1 MIKTI
6 KSIAIAGV
14 MSLLAFGSTSSFAY
28 STSCPD
34 VTSSGPLNGCVLPD
48 LVDGSYP
55 YVVNGVS
62 VDYNGKKL
70 DKKGYFDIKAKS
82 IKHSVGTLA
91 VGQSE
96 QYDIEKIS
104 YNLKARGYEDGSAE
118 GSIKISG
125 KIDGQ
130 KIKITADLNPEKKTP
145 GVWDSSEDGML
156 WGFNTYNIECKGLE
170 AYAACTK
177 NEVAFLN
184 LVSAIGP
191 ASGFPEISTA
201 GTAVTSVPL
210 PAAAWLLGSGL
221 LGLITVSRRRDQRT

>member
-34 VTSSGPLNGCVLPD
+34 GGAGPLNGCVLPD

-82 IKHSVGTLA
+82 VKHSVGTLA
-91 VGQSE
+91 VGQLD
-96 QYDIEKIS
+96 QYDIEKFKFK
-104 YNLKARGYEDGSAE
+104 LKARGYEDGSAE
-118 GSIKISG
+118 GGLKISG

-145 GVWDSSEDGML
+145 GVWDSSDGML

-170 AYAACTK
+170 AYADCTK
-177 NEVAFLN
+177 NEVVFLN
-184 LVSAIGP
+184 LYNAIGP
-191 ASGFPEISTA
+191 DSGFPKISTV

-210 PAAAWLLGSGL
+210 PAATWLLGSGL
-221 LGLITVSRRRDQRT
+221 LALITVSRRRGQRT

>member
-14 MSLLAFGSTSSFAY
+14 MSVLAFGSTASFAY

-34 VTSSGPLNGCVLPD
+34 GGAGPLNGCVLPG
-48 LVDGSYP
+48 VVNGSYP
-55 YVVNGVS
+55 YVENGIT

-221 LGLITVSRRRDQRT
+221 MGLITVSRRRDQRT

>member
-1 MIKTI
+1 MITTI

-14 MSLLAFGSTSSFAY
+14 MSVLAFGSTSSFAY

-34 VTSSGPLNGCVLPD
+34 GGAGPLNGCVLPD
-48 LVDGSYP
+48 LVNGSYP
-55 YVVNGVS
+55 YVDNGVT

-70 DKKGYFDIKAKS
+70 QKKGYFDIKAKS
-82 IKHSVGTLA
+82 INKSVGTLA
-91 VGQSE
+91 VGQGE
-96 QYDIEKIS
+96 QYDIENIS
-104 YNLKARGYEDGSAE
+104 YKLKARGYEDGTAE
-118 GSIKISG
+118 GGLKISG

-130 KIKITADLNPEKKTP
+130 KIKITADLNPEKKTL

-170 AYAACTK
+170 AYANCTK
-177 NEVAFLN
+177 NEVVFLN
-184 LVSAIGP
+184 LLSAIGP
-191 ASGFPEISTA
+191 ASGFPKISTV

-221 LGLITVSRRRDQRT
+221 LALITVSRRRGQRT

>member
-1 MIKTI
+1 M
-6 KSIAIAGV
+6 
-14 MSLLAFGSTSSFAY
+14 
-28 STSCPD
+28 
-34 VTSSGPLNGCVLPD
+34 
-48 LVDGSYP
+48 
-55 YVVNGVS
+55 
-62 VDYNGKKL
+62 
-70 DKKGYFDIKAKS
+70 
-82 IKHSVGTLA
+82 GTLA

-170 AYAACTK
+170 AYTACTK